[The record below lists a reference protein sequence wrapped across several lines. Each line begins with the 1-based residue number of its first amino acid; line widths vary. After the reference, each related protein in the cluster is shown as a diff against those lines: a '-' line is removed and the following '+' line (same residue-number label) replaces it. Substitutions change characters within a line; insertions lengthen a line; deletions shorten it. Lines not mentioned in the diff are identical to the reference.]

1 LGQSELP
8 ALSKENYIGV
18 EIQIPIFDGLSRR
31 SEIHQAQAQAE
42 MKRQEMREA
51 EQQVTIDI
59 WSSVQTLQT
68 DTENLRN
75 TNMVMQ
81 SARDAYE
88 ASEERYR
95 SGVGNIIEAL
105 SAQRA
110 LSTSEEQSIQAR
122 LDWRNAR
129 LQKGV
134 YRSARISLGKEEV
147 RCNGRKLFDGVQWV
161 RLPPGKG

>member
-95 SGVGNIIEAL
+95 SGVGNMAL
-105 SAQRA
+105 LKTEWVIGILRDSFSLSNAEVEDGDGEDIRVGAWHQRPVVHRWA
-110 LSTSEEQSIQAR
+110 
-122 LDWRNAR
+122 
-129 LQKGV
+129 
-134 YRSARISLGKEEV
+134 EV
-147 RCNGRKLFDGVQWV
+147 RAGEAFVE
-161 RLPPGKG
+161 RLYRL